1 MRFIYPLRVVMPALN
16 LLKLAR
22 LVVFTSVRRM
32 FRSARLF
39 VLSFV
44 FLTPLVGYV
53 QPQVKPIVAASPLTP
68 AQQAQLDKQN
78 AMMNQVALKVAQL
91 VDAGQIA
98 KIWDGAS
105 MVAKQAVRRD
115 AFIEQIRVERVRLGT
130 VIARGHGVVTRVKYD
145 TSLQLPAGLYFNVSF
160 PVKFANASQPLRELI
175 SFRQDEDNIW
185 RLSGYSLR
193 APGNEAAF

>member
-1 MRFIYPLRVVMPALN
+1 MPALN
-16 LLKLAR
+16 LLKFAR
-22 LVVFTSVRRM
+22 LVRFTSVRRM

-44 FLTPLVGYV
+44 FVTPLVVVGHV
-53 QPQVKPIVAASPLTP
+53 QPQVKPIVTAPLTP

-78 AMMNQVALKVAQL
+78 AMMNQAALKVAQL

-98 KIWDGAS
+98 QIWDGAS